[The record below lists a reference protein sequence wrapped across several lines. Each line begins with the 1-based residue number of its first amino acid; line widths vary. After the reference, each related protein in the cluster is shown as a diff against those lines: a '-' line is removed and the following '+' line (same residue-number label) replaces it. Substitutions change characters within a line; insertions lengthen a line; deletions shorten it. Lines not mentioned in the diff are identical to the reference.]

1 MKKMFITS
9 NQQFGRHNAI
19 QEFQRDFISVE
30 AMDEYM
36 IEQWNSVV
44 GEDDIVYVAG
54 NFAWDPETAE
64 DVVKRL
70 NGDIVVMA
78 GKWDHATYEIAQR
91 YGEELGIAITNEG
104 VKYLKSLNVCVSYWP
119 LQDWPNKD
127 KGAIS
132 VVGIHDNKYKTN
144 HKASRINVSAD
155 YWDFKPVNVVDL
167 MNLFKD
173 PDLK

>member
-19 QEFQRDFISVE
+19 SEYQRDFISVD

-44 GEDDIVYVAG
+44 DDDSMVYVAG

-64 DVVKRL
+64 EVIKRL
-70 NGDIVVMA
+70 NGNIVVLS
-78 GKWDHATYEIAQR
+78 GSWDHATKEIAER
-91 YGEELGIAITNEG
+91 FGDELGLAISYEG
-104 VKYLKSLNVCVSYWP
+104 LKFLKSLNICVSYWP
-119 LQDWPNKD
+119 LADWPNKD

-132 VVGIHDNKYKTN
+132 VVGVHNDQFKTN
-144 HKASRINVSAD
+144 HKEKRINVSAD
-155 YWDFKPVNVVDL
+155 YWDFKPVNVVDVI
-167 MNLFKD
+167 NLFKD